1 MRALTLLL
9 LVSGLLSGCSTSSEN
24 GSDADQPLVQSEYK
38 LKQDRE
44 AFEELRKEVPPNVK
58 EENDELA
65 FLEQLFL
72 NPLKNPS
79 EIRDQFNKALRKKR
93 EALSKDLQR
102 SRETFVKIERKERD
116 SFSRKAKDKREQFK
130 SQKLDREKTK
140 EFYDELDLERKDF
153 NAAQKDKR
161 DLFES
166 QMKDA
171 RKNFDD
177 YSKVKQTD
185 FNARLKVFQEKQK
198 EILNS
203 QKK

>member
-1 MRALTLLL
+1 MRALTLWLL
-9 LVSGLLSGCSTSSEN
+9 LSGLLAGCATGLEN
-24 GSDADQPLVQSEYK
+24 GFDADQPLVQSEYK
-38 LKQDRE
+38 LKQDRK
-44 AFEELRKEVPPNVK
+44 AFEELRKEVPPNKK

-79 EIRDQFNKALRKKR
+79 EIREQFNKGLRKKR
-93 EALSKDLQR
+93 DSLSQDLQR
-102 SRETFVKIERKERD
+102 SRENFVKIERKERD
-116 SFSRKAKDKREQFK
+116 SFSRKTQEKREQFK
-130 SQKLDREKTK
+130 LQKPDRERTK

-161 DLFES
+161 DLFEA
-166 QMKDA
+166 QTQEA

-177 YSKVKQTD
+177 YSKEKQTD
-185 FNARLKVFQEKQK
+185 FNVRLKVFQEKQK

>member
-1 MRALTLLL
+1 MRALTLLIL
-9 LVSGLLSGCSTSSEN
+9 ISGLMSGCATSPEN
-24 GSDADQPLVQSEYK
+24 KDDSDQPLVQSEYK
-38 LKQDRE
+38 LKQDRDS
-44 AFEELRKEVPPNVK
+44 FEQLRKEVPPNKK

-65 FLEQLFL
+65 FLEQLFS

-79 EIRDQFNKALRKKR
+79 EIREQFNKALRKKR
-93 EALSKDLQR
+93 EALNQDLLK

-140 EFYDELDLERKDF
+140 EFYDELDIERKDF

-161 DLFES
+161 DIFES
-166 QMKDA
+166 QVKDA
-171 RKNFDD
+171 RKNFED
-177 YSKVKQTD
+177 YSKEKQAD
-185 FNARLKVFQEKQK
+185 FKARFKAFQEKQK